1 MLASWKESY
10 DQPRHLIRKQR
21 HYFANKGR
29 SSQGCGFSSSHVW
42 KWELDYKESWV
53 LMNWCFWIV
62 VMEKTLESP
71 LDCKEVLPVHPNG
84 NQSWIFIRRADA
96 EAETPIFGH
105 LMGRTDSFE
114 KTLMLG
120 KIEGRRRRG
129 WDGWMASLTHWT
141 WSWVNSYSWW
151 WTGRP
156 SMLHSMELQ
165 RIGPEWAT
173 ELNWGAS
180 FFGMQSHSCCLNP
193 STWREG
199 LHRLQYGWRP
209 KVTNLWLHFGEFL
222 SHVWG

>member
-42 KWELDYKESWV
+42 MWELDYKESWV

-199 LHRLQYGWRP
+199 LHRLQYVWRH
-209 KVTNLWLHFGEFL
+209 KLTKLWLHFG
-222 SHVWG
+222 